1 MSGSDRSL
9 RRAQLTWA
17 AAIVFAAGC
26 LPALAS
32 ARPDHV
38 DLGPNQTPLRKQGSR
53 TTCIVFASTAALEAA
68 YFRAGYGKLDL
79 SEEFLNHFG
88 KMLWLEP
95 KWKAIQARGAD
106 AREGQVGAF
115 AGGDGVQYLE
125 RLANGLRVP
134 TDAVMPYHPRNFTV
148 DDHPYLVNKW
158 DSPFWTQRRVDDV
171 NFDER
176 FLPAAALSQPLYYS
190 VREFARI
197 GGRDT
202 DAIEGVL
209 AQGREVVWDFHVA
222 GNRGQGT
229 VIWTPCSAG
238 QARCLKGTSHAVL
251 LIGYDRRSADSREH
265 YFLVKNSWG
274 ATQWPDGYTRISYD
288 YVRAYGSNAGYI
300 REVNRPG
307 PWPELAF
314 IGRWKLRFEG
324 HGGVLDIYHIPG
336 IGQWLL
342 DQKGGRVRDLR
353 IGTFFDDR
361 GAGYRVNGH
370 MSGTRIEFY
379 IDPGNP
385 GARYDQLGGRRFD
398 YTLKEMTGKLGR
410 VEVSADGW
418 VPAAGSAGR

>member
-1 MSGSDRSL
+1 MTL
-9 RRAQLTWA
+9 
-17 AAIVFAAGC
+17 AAGW

-32 ARPDHV
+32 ARADHI
-38 DLGPNQTPLRKQGSR
+38 DLGAHQTPLRKQGSR

-68 YFRAGYGKLDL
+68 YVRAGYGKLDL

-88 KMLWLEP
+88 KMLWLDP
-95 KWKAIQARGAD
+95 KWDAIQTRGAD

-125 RLANGLRVP
+125 RLAYGLRIP
-134 TDAVMPYHPRNFTV
+134 PDAVMPYHPRNFTV
-148 DDHPYLVNKW
+148 DDHPYLINKW
-158 DSPFWTQRRVDDV
+158 DSSFWTQRRVDDV
-171 NFDER
+171 NFDGR
-176 FLPAAALSQPLYYS
+176 FLAAAALSQPLYYS
-190 VREFARI
+190 VRQFERI

-238 QARCLKGTSHAVL
+238 QEHCLKGTSHAVL
-251 LIGYDRRSADSREH
+251 LIGYDRRAADPRQH

-288 YVRAYGSNAGYI
+288 YVRAYGNNAGDI
-300 REVNRPG
+300 LQVDRPG

-314 IGRWKLRFEG
+314 IGRWKLGFDG
-324 HGGVLDIYHIPG
+324 HKGVLDIYHIPG

-342 DQKGGRVRDLR
+342 DQTGGRVRDLR
-353 IGTFFDDR
+353 IGTFYDDR
-361 GAGYRVNGH
+361 GAAYRVNGR
-370 MSGTRIEFY
+370 MSGERIEFY
-379 IDPGNP
+379 IDLGNP

-398 YTLKEMTGKLGR
+398 YTLKEMTGRLGR
-410 VEVSADGW
+410 VDVSADRTA
-418 VPAAGSAGR
+418 PGSADR